1 MQNQKHNNPT
11 VTSQNI
17 AAWNASRDKDG
28 KTGLMQ
34 IAASGNLELATALI
48 KGGANLLA
56 KDNTGNTVIQWAEK
70 SKNPEMVKLIKDSLI
85 EKIAK
90 WNASIDKDGRTGLMQ
105 IAASGNLELASAL
118 IEGGAN
124 LLAKD
129 NKGNTVIQWAEKS
142 KNPEMVKLIEDS
154 LIAKYG
160 VEPRDP
166 KDHFTAGLYVN
177 YKQGELAIISNFY
190 GTVNLQATYPKQ
202 EALQK
207 LYIELKQKDKVENTP
222 WNYMLTALRIQN
234 TKSNKNN
241 ADTLEYMMEKEIYGL
256 QASIAKTEN
265 EKPALTKSRGLML
278 MLAAMNGHDAV
289 VTYLLKNG
297 ADPHHKLNGIT
308 PLMLAIIH
316 KHDTIAEN
324 LITEDNLEQGKD
336 GFTLFMLA
344 VKYGTP
350 DIIEAIIKKIKEPNN
365 YLALKNKD
373 GYSALMLAVMAN
385 RAAVAK
391 MLIDKGANPQ
401 DMAEK
406 PVAKMLIDRG
416 AAPQDR
422 AEKPETLLMLA
433 ARQGSHDM
441 INLILGHDIDM
452 NAVNLQRETALKIAH
467 KANNK
472 EGIAALLKHA
482 YKLHF
487 TGSPIRYWPQIFIQ
501 KYFSNTSIKLHPE
514 GKEVAAELVN
524 SPEKPL
530 ANLPETGTKHDKNVR
545 PEGPTFP

>member
-70 SKNPEMVKLIKDSLI
+70 SKSP
-85 EKIAK
+85 A
-90 WNASIDKDGRTGLMQ
+90 
-105 IAASGNLELASAL
+105 
-118 IEGGAN
+118 
-124 LLAKD
+124 
-129 NKGNTVIQWAEKS
+129 
-142 KNPEMVKLIEDS
+142 MVKLIEDS
-154 LIAKYG
+154 LIEKYG
-160 VEPRDP
+160 VTPRDP
-166 KDHFTAGLYVN
+166 EDQFTASSYVN

-190 GTVNLQATYPKQ
+190 GTVNLQATHLKKK
-202 EALQK
+202 ALQK
-207 LYIELKQKDKVENTP
+207 LYVELNQKDKGENAP

-241 ADTLEYMMEKEIYGL
+241 AETLKDMMEKEIYGL

-308 PLMLAIIH
+308 PLMLA
-316 KHDTIAEN
+316 
-324 LITEDNLEQGKD
+324 
-336 GFTLFMLA
+336 

-350 DIIEAIIKKIKEPNN
+350 DIIEAIINKIKEPNN
-365 YLALKNKD
+365 YLALKNQD

-385 RAAVAK
+385 RAEVAK
-391 MLIDKGANPQ
+391 MLIDQGASVDAVDDHKTTP
-401 DMAEK
+401 
-406 PVAKMLIDRG
+406 
-416 AAPQDR
+416 
-422 AEKPETLLMLA
+422 LMYA
-433 ARQGSHDM
+433 ARGGNQDILQQIMRALPSKHTGIQAKNTQGDTALHCAAQQPKNVSSQTVTVLIEAGAD
-441 INLILGHDIDM
+441 INATNQAGH
-452 NAVNLQRETALKIAH
+452 TPLKIAYQ
-467 KANNK
+467 KGNK
-472 EGIAALLKHA
+472 QNILNILKHGQS
-482 YKLHF
+482 LHF
-487 TGSPIRYWPQIFIQ
+487 NGSPLVYWHIIAWKKLAHALFSQPQAQIPVERSHHTPAVELTQ
-501 KYFSNTSIKLHPE
+501 DPLSNATHDLASD
-514 GKEVAAELVN
+514 
-524 SPEKPL
+524 
-530 ANLPETGTKHDKNVR
+530 ANLEN
-545 PEGPTFP
+545 GPSTPQEDTHSTREIPSINANKKK